1 MVGGSQKLSLFETR
15 AQCPKPLIP
24 VPSILHRASRSR
36 MCERPVGRL
45 PLLPFGVDEPL
56 WLKWLQQTENNVNPQ
71 REHFLAASVLRSSG
85 LCRGLG
91 RGHHPRS
98 TDVACGTRRGGGSP
112 QPGHVFCFR
121 GDYVRASLANALLSI
136 EPEEEGA
143 NYDIREKSHCSRL
156 CTSTIFSSKQLL
168 LSIVP
173 SDFHRFV
180 VDAIQ
185 CPIQSL

>member
-71 REHFLAASVLRSSG
+71 QENTFWLLQLCAPAASVAVLAVATTRAARTSRAARGGEAGVRSRGMCSVFGEIMYGQVSQMLCSRSSRRRKG
-85 LCRGLG
+85 LIMTFA
-91 RGHHPRS
+91 RS
-98 TDVACGTRRGGGSP
+98 RTAPDSV
-112 QPGHVFCFR
+112 Q
-121 GDYVRASLANALLSI
+121 
-136 EPEEEGA
+136 
-143 NYDIREKSHCSRL
+143 
-156 CTSTIFSSKQLL
+156 
-168 LSIVP
+168 VP
-173 SDFHRFV
+173 SSAANSYF
-180 VDAIQ
+180 
-185 CPIQSL
+185 SL

>member
-71 REHFLAASVLRSSG
+71 QENTFWLLQFCAPAASVAVFA
-85 LCRGLG
+85 
-91 RGHHPRS
+91 
-98 TDVACGTRRGGGSP
+98 VATTRAARTSRAARGGEAGVRSR
-112 QPGHVFCFR
+112 GHVFCFR
-121 GDYVRASLANALLSI
+121 GDYVRASLANGFALDRA
-136 EPEEEGA
+136 GGG
-143 NYDIREKSHCSRL
+143 RG
-156 CTSTIFSSKQLL
+156 
-168 LSIVP
+168 
-173 SDFHRFV
+173 
-180 VDAIQ
+180 
-185 CPIQSL
+185 